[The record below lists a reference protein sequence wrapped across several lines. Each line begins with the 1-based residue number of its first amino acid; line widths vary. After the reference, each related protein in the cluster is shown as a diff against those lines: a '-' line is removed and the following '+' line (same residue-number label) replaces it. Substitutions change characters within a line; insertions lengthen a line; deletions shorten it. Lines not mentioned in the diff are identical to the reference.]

1 MTLWWLIAAQMAVQT
16 AGGAL
21 APADATSAPT
31 DAGPEKVRLAPA
43 GATTLCP
50 LVAQQLPLKPP
61 SGNRKAWR
69 LDTRGG
75 MKGLFQGSVS
85 TRFGARPVNPDDGKA
100 WQLAMEMC
108 EATDEGGECRLEGPV
123 EFSIAF
129 DDQQFGWELEADER
143 MLIRVRGT
151 IIECEEIARPA
162 KKAAADVR

>member
-1 MTLWWLIAAQMAVQT
+1 MTLWWLVVAQMAAHT
-16 AGGAL
+16 AGAG
-21 APADATSAPT
+21 PVSADAAPVPA

-75 MKGLFQGSVS
+75 IKGLFEGTVT
-85 TRFGARPVNPDDGKA
+85 TRFGARPVNADDGKA
-100 WQLAMEMC
+100 WQRAMEMC
-108 EATDEGGECRLEGPV
+108 EATEKGGECRLEGPV
-123 EFSIAF
+123 EFYLSF
-129 DDQQFGWELEADER
+129 DDQPFGWELEADER

-151 IIECEEIARPA
+151 VIECEEIERPA
-162 KKAAADVR
+162 KGGASDVR